1 MSLQNVNMRF
11 DYSQAF
17 TASRAIG
24 YEVLIYNCMNGDA
37 TLFSRTDL
45 VETAWRIAQPILDA
59 WKEEPADFPN
69 YAAGTWGPKA
79 AFELIERDG
88 RKWVEILNRETLEK
102 VPLFAGA
109 DTVFLASLILALK
122 PVVFQP
128 GDFVIRK
135 GELGGEMYLIS
146 RGEVEVIDGSGN
158 VVATLG
164 EGNFFGEISLLTSAP
179 RNATVRAKSYCD
191 FFALDKSDFIR
202 VLRDRPQFLK
212 SVMEIAQTRYN
223 VTAEEGLSQE

>member
-1 MSLQNVNMRF
+1 
-11 DYSQAF
+11 
-17 TASRAIG
+17 
-24 YEVLIYNCMNGDA
+24 VLLFRDDA
-37 TLFSRTDL
+37 YLRDC
-45 VETAWRIAQPILDA
+45 AARIAGVDERGIRLD
-59 WKEEPADFPN
+59 
-69 YAAGTWGPKA
+69 
-79 AFELIERDG
+79 R
-88 RKWVEILNRETLEK
+88 
-102 VPLFAGA
+102 
-109 DTVFLASLILALK
+109 TVFY
-122 PVVFQP
+122 PQGGGQP
-128 GDFVIRK
+128 GDSGVLKLADGTALKILDTRK
-135 GELGGEMYLIS
+135 GDAQDDIVHVLAEGCAGVTLSAGLVFAVA
-146 RGEVEVIDGSGN
+146 VEGSGN